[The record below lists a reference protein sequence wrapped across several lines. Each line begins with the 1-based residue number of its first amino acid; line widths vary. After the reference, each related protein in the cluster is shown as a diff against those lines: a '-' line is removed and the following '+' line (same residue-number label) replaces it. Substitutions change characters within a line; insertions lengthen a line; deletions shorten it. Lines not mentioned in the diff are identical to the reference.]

1 MNEGNALRI
10 GLAVAVVVIVT
21 VGSLVLFGPVGIVA
35 ALIVFGAMWALGAVL
50 RTPGTPTA

>member
-10 GLAVAVVVIVT
+10 GLVVALIVVVL
-21 VGSLVLFGPVGIVA
+21 VGSLVLFGPLGIVA
-35 ALIVFGAMWALGAVL
+35 ALIVLGVIWAFGAVL

>member
-10 GLAVAVVVIVT
+10 GLAVALVVVVL
-21 VGSLVLFGPVGIVA
+21 VVSLMLFGPLGIVLG
-35 ALIVFGAMWALGAVL
+35 LIVLGAIWVLGAVL

>member
-10 GLAVAVVVIVT
+10 GLAVALVVGVLV
-21 VGSLVLFGPVGIVA
+21 VSLMLFGPLGIV
-35 ALIVFGAMWALGAVL
+35 LGVIVLGAMWVLGAVL